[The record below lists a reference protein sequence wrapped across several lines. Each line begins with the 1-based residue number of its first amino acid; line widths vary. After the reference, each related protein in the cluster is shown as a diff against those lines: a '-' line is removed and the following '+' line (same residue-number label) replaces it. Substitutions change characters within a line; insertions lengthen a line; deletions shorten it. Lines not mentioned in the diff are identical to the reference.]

1 LWDPSDLSWPL
12 SSGGEGFLLEPSD
25 SSWLLSSGGEGFL
38 LDPSDSPPSS
48 PLCSGGDGFS
58 LDPSDSPPSSPLCS
72 GGDGFSLDP
81 SDFDGP
87 LPSLPSD
94 SDGWTFSNERVWDF
108 GNSSGR
114 RVRGFGKEIE

>member
-1 LWDPSDLSWPL
+1 MWDPSDLSWPL

-38 LDPSDSPPSS
+38 
-48 PLCSGGDGFS
+48 